1 MKSKLLCR
9 AWPELFKEFET
20 SQSTFYAVIDIK
32 VKPHLPEWMLTS
44 DTIFWVDRPEAQKNL
59 KTYEA
64 LINFFLERG
73 ISRSCVLYA
82 IGGGATTDLAGFFAA
97 TILRGISWISVPT
110 TILGMVDASIGG
122 KVAVNMAQGK
132 NLVGAFYHPE
142 KIYICHE
149 FLTTLPQEEVE
160 SGKGEILKYGFLSK
174 KIHQQILSQENIENL
189 AFECAHLKEQIVER
203 DFTEKSERMLLNL
216 GHTLGHA
223 FELALNIPHG
233 VAVGMGI
240 RYILEIFGDSSFLK
254 DWEMMCSALGLD
266 QAKYHLSTYPSF
278 SSDQFKQYLGQDKKK
293 SENKIKLVLVRNI
306 GDCYI
311 QEMDLN
317 EFFKKIEDHAEFY
330 R

>member
-1 MKSKLLCR
+1 MKSKLLSR

-20 SQSTFYAVIDIK
+20 SQITFYAVIDIK

-44 DTIFWVDRPEAQKNL
+44 NDIFWIDRPEAHKNL

-73 ISRSCVLYA
+73 ISRSSVLYA
-82 IGGGATTDLAGFFAA
+82 IGGGATTDLAGFVAA

-122 KVAVNMAQGK
+122 KVAVNMPLGK

-142 KIYICHE
+142 KIYICYE
-149 FLTTLPQEEVE
+149 FLTTLHQDEVD
-160 SGKGEILKYGFLSK
+160 SGKGEILKYGFLSS
-174 KIHQQILSQENIENL
+174 KIHQQILSKEKIEDI

-223 FELALNIPHG
+223 FELTLSIPHG
-233 VAVGMGI
+233 VAVAMGI

-254 DWEMMCSALGLD
+254 EWEMMCSALDLD
-266 QAKYHLSTYPSF
+266 HKKYQLAAYPTF
-278 SSDQFKQYLGQDKKK
+278 SIDKFKQYLVQDKKK
-293 SENKIKLVLVRNI
+293 SDNKIKLVLVRDI
-306 GDCYI
+306 GDCFI
-311 QEMDLN
+311 QEMDLK
-317 EFFKKIEDHAEFY
+317 EFFKKIGDYEQFH